1 MKFIVEDKV
10 KDLGV
15 KILGLKIEGLD
26 NKTPNQEFKVWRKN
40 KIQELISKYK
50 DYDIKD
56 DKVIE
61 GFYELHN
68 KVGVPRRKNLPASEN
83 LIKLLVKR
91 EELVQINKAVD
102 IYNIVSIESKLCLGA
117 HDIDK
122 VTGNVYLKITDGSEN
137 FIPLGSEETK
147 PVGKGEYSFVDDDN
161 DVICWLDIRQVD
173 KTKVTEESKNVLYFI
188 IGNEENTYEDLEKV
202 ANEIIEITTKY
213 CGGKA
218 TIEKGINQI

>member
-1 MKFIVEDKV
+1 MNFIVDEKV

-15 KILGLKIEGLD
+15 KILALQIEGID
-26 NKTPNQEFKVWRKN
+26 NKSINKDLEYWKEN
-40 KIQELISKYK
+40 KIKELINKYK
-50 DYDIKD
+50 DYDIKE

-61 GFYELHN
+61 GFYNLHQ

-91 EELVQINKAVD
+91 EELTHINNVVD
-102 IYNIVSIESKLCLGA
+102 IYNIISIESKLCLGA

-122 VTGNVYLKITDGSEN
+122 ISGNVSLKITDGSEN
-137 FIPLGSEETK
+137 FIPLGSDELK
-147 PVGKGEYSFVDDDN
+147 PVGNGEYSFVDDN

-173 KTKVTEESKNVLYFI
+173 KTKVTEESTNVLYFI
-188 IGNEENTYEDLEKV
+188 IGNEENTQEDLEKV
-202 ANEIIEITTKY
+202 ANEIIDITTKY

-218 TIEKGINQI
+218 TLLK